1 MTLAIRAR
9 DLAYQHA
16 TRPAPAFQHVDLD
29 VQRGERVLITG
40 DSGSGKSTLLAVIAK
55 LIDDS
60 EDGSRSGTLNVNG
73 TVGMVLQDPEAQTI
87 LSRVG
92 DDVAFG
98 AENLGIPPGE
108 IWPRVERALQAVGLD
123 VPLDHPTAHL
133 SGGQKQRLALAG
145 VLAMGSD
152 ILILDEPTANL
163 DPRGRDEV
171 IAAVDRVCRTTGATL
186 IVVEHRPKHWAHVVD
201 TYYRL
206 DNAGL
211 ARITEDELPDAPP
224 LPPAK
229 DVPVGA
235 PLAVATQD
243 LLTRFGPPRTVSAP
257 EGYSTV
263 ITGENG
269 SGKTTLVQVL
279 AGLTPPE
286 RGRVEYSETIAQG
299 LTAPSIRWSSAHLAS
314 RIGYVFQEP
323 EHQFVTA
330 TVREEMALSGA
341 PQERVDDLLR
351 RLRLEH
357 LVDANPFT
365 LSGGEK
371 RRLSVATALVNAPQL
386 LILDEPTFG
395 QDDRTFVELVG
406 LIRELTQQG
415 VTVISITHD
424 EAFIAS
430 LGDHVER
437 VLASSDAEEADA
449 EGDGR

>member
-1 MTLAIRAR
+1 MAPVIRAR
-9 DLAYQHA
+9 GLSYQHA
-16 TRPAPAFQHVDLD
+16 TRPDPAFSGVDLD
-29 VQRGERVLITG
+29 VERGERILITG
-40 DSGSGKSTLLAVIAK
+40 DSGSGKSTLLAVIAR

-60 EDGSRSGTLNVNG
+60 EDGSRAGTLDVDG

-98 AENLGIPPGE
+98 AENLGVPRDE
-108 IWPRVERALQAVGLD
+108 IWARVEQALDDVGLD
-123 VPLDHPTAHL
+123 VPLDHRTAHL

-152 ILILDEPTANL
+152 ILVLDEPTANL
-163 DPRGRDEV
+163 DPHGRDEV
-171 IAAVDRVCRTTGATL
+171 INAVDRVCKRTGATL

-206 DNAGL
+206 DRDGL
-211 ARITEDELPDAPP
+211 RRITAEELPDAPP

-229 DVPVGA
+229 DVPSGA
-235 PLAVATQD
+235 RDAVATNN
-243 LLTRFGPPRTVSAP
+243 LLTRFGPPRTVRAP

-286 RGRVEYSETIAQG
+286 KGEVEYSETIRQG
-299 LTAPSIRWSSAHLAS
+299 LAAPSIKWSSKDLAS

-341 PQERVDDLLR
+341 PQERIDDLLH

-406 LIRELTQQG
+406 LIRELTEQG
-415 VTVISITHD
+415 VTVMSITHD

-430 LGDHVER
+430 LGDHIVKI
-437 VLASSDAEEADA
+437 VAG
-449 EGDGR
+449 GDR

>member
-1 MTLAIRAR
+1 MSLAIHAR
-9 DLAYQHA
+9 GLTYQHA
-16 TRPAPAFQHVDLD
+16 TRPQPAFTHVDLD
-29 VQRGERVLITG
+29 IARGERVLITG

-60 EDGSRSGTLNVNG
+60 EDGSRTGTLNVDG

-98 AENLGIPPGE
+98 AENLGVPRGE
-108 IWPRVERALQAVGLD
+108 IWPRVEKALAAVGLD
-123 VPLDHPTAHL
+123 VPLGHKTAHL

-145 VLAMGSD
+145 VLAMGAD

-171 IAAVDRVCRTTGATL
+171 IAAVDRVCQLTGATL
-186 IVVEHRPKHWAHVVD
+186 IVVEHRPKHWADVVD

-206 DNAGL
+206 ETAGL
-211 ARITEDELPDAPP
+211 VRISASELPDAPA

-229 DVPVGA
+229 TVPPGA
-235 PLAVATQD
+235 PVAVATHE
-243 LLTRFGPPRTVSAP
+243 LLTRFGPPRTVAAP
-257 EGYSTV
+257 EGFSTV
-263 ITGENG
+263 VTGENG
-269 SGKTTLVQVL
+269 AGKTTLVQVL
-279 AGLTPPE
+279 AGLTSPE
-286 RGRVEYSETIAQG
+286 RGQVEYSETIAQG
-299 LTAPSIRWSSAHLAS
+299 LTRPSIKWSSKELAS

-341 PQERVDDLLR
+341 PQERIDALLQ

-430 LGDHVER
+430 LGDHIER
-437 VLASSDAEEADA
+437 VVARSDAEE
-449 EGDGR
+449 DGR

>member
-1 MTLAIRAR
+1 MALAIRAR

-16 TRPAPAFQHVDLD
+16 TRPQPAFQHVDLD
-29 VQRGERVLITG
+29 VERGERVLITG
-40 DSGSGKSTLLAVIAK
+40 DSGSGKSTLLAAIAQ
-55 LIDDS
+55 LVDDS
-60 EDGSRSGTLNVNG
+60 EDGSRSGSLEVDG

-98 AENLGIPPGE
+98 AENLGVPSEE
-108 IWPRVERALQAVGLD
+108 IWPRVERALDAVGLD
-123 VPLDHPTAHL
+123 VPLDQRTAHL

-145 VLAMGSD
+145 VIAMGAD

-171 IAAVDRVCRTTGATL
+171 IAAVDRVCASTGATL
-186 IVVEHRPKHWAHVVD
+186 IVVEHRPKHWASVVD

-206 DNAGL
+206 DSAGL
-211 ARITEDELPDAPP
+211 VRITAEELPDAPA

-229 DVPVGA
+229 EVPAGA
-235 PLAVATQD
+235 PAAVATHN
-243 LLTRFGPPRTVSAP
+243 LLTRFGPPRTVCAP

-286 RGRVEYSETIAQG
+286 QGRVEYSEIIRQW
-299 LTAPSIRWSSAHLAS
+299 LTTPSIEWSSAHLAS

-323 EHQFVTA
+323 EHQFVTP
-330 TVREEMALSGA
+330 TVRQEMALSGA
-341 PQERVDDLLR
+341 PQERIDDLLR
-351 RLRLEH
+351 RLRLAH

-430 LGDHVER
+430 LGDHVEHVVAR
-437 VLASSDAEEADA
+437 ADA
-449 EGDGR
+449 EGGD

>member
-1 MTLAIRAR
+1 MAPVIRAR
-9 DLAYQHA
+9 GLTYQHA
-16 TRPAPAFQHVDLD
+16 TRPDPAFSGVNLD
-29 VQRGERVLITG
+29 VERGERILITG
-40 DSGSGKSTLLAVIAK
+40 DSGSGKSTLLAVIAR

-60 EDGSRSGTLNVNG
+60 EDGSRAGTLDVDG

-98 AENLGIPPGE
+98 AENFGVPRDE
-108 IWPRVERALQAVGLD
+108 IWRRVEVALDDVGLD
-123 VPLDHPTAHL
+123 VPLDHRTAHL

-152 ILILDEPTANL
+152 ILVLDEPTANL
-163 DPRGRDEV
+163 DPHGRDEV
-171 IAAVDRVCRTTGATL
+171 INAVDRVCKRTGATL

-206 DNAGL
+206 DRDGL
-211 ARITEDELPDAPP
+211 RRITAEELPDAPS

-229 DVPVGA
+229 DVPSDVQD
-235 PLAVATQD
+235 AVATNK
-243 LLTRFGPPRTVSAP
+243 LLTRFGPPRTVRAP

-286 RGRVEYSETIAQG
+286 RGVVEYSETIRQG
-299 LTAPSIRWSSAHLAS
+299 LTKPSIDWSSKHLAS

-341 PQERVDDLLR
+341 PQERIDDLLH
-351 RLRLEH
+351 RLRLDH
-357 LVDANPFT
+357 LVTANPFT

-406 LIRELTQQG
+406 LIREMTDNG

-430 LGDHVER
+430 LGDHTEHITR
-437 VLASSDAEEADA
+437 GRASP
-449 EGDGR
+449 

>member
-1 MTLAIRAR
+1 MVPVIRAR

-16 TRPAPAFQHVDLD
+16 TRPQPAFQHVDLD
-29 VQRGERVLITG
+29 VERGERVLITG
-40 DSGSGKSTLLAVIAK
+40 DSGSGKSTLLAVIAQ
-55 LIDDS
+55 LVDDS
-60 EDGSRSGTLNVNG
+60 EDGSRSGSLDVDG

-98 AENLGIPPGE
+98 AENLGVPSEE
-108 IWPRVERALQAVGLD
+108 IWPRVERALDAVGLD
-123 VPLDHPTAHL
+123 VPLDQRTAHL

-145 VLAMGSD
+145 VIAMGAD

-171 IAAVDRVCRTTGATL
+171 IAAVDRVCASTGATL
-186 IVVEHRPKHWAHVVD
+186 IVVEHRPKHWADVVD

-206 DNAGL
+206 DSAGL
-211 ARITEDELPDAPP
+211 VRITAEELPDAPA
-224 LPPAK
+224 LPPANK
-229 DVPVGA
+229 APAGA
-235 PLAVATQD
+235 PAAVATHN
-243 LLTRFGPPRTVSAP
+243 LLTRFGPPRTVRAP

-279 AGLTPPE
+279 AGLTRPE
-286 RGRVEYSETIAQG
+286 QGRVEYSETIRQG
-299 LTAPSIRWSSAHLAS
+299 LTTPSIEWSSAHLAS

-323 EHQFVTA
+323 EHQFVTP
-330 TVREEMALSGA
+330 TVRQEMALSGA
-341 PQERVDDLLR
+341 PQERIDDLLR
-351 RLRLEH
+351 RLRLAH

-437 VLASSDAEEADA
+437 VVASVDAKD
-449 EGDGR
+449 GDR

>member
-1 MTLAIRAR
+1 MSLAIQAR
-9 DLAYQHA
+9 GLSYQHA
-16 TRPAPAFQHVDLD
+16 TRPQPAFRNVDLD
-29 VQRGERVLITG
+29 VARGERVLVTG

-60 EDGSRSGTLNVNG
+60 EDGSRAGTLHVDG
-73 TVGMVLQDPEAQTI
+73 TVGMVLQDPESQTI

-98 AENLGIPPGE
+98 AENLGVPRDE
-108 IWPRVERALQAVGLD
+108 IWPRVERALDAVGLD
-123 VPLDHPTAHL
+123 VALDHRTAHL

-145 VLAMGSD
+145 VIAMGAD

-171 IAAVDRVCRTTGATL
+171 IAAVDRVCQRTGATL
-186 IVVEHRPKHWAHVVD
+186 IVVEHRPKHWADVVD

-206 DNAGL
+206 DQAGL
-211 ARITEDELPDAPP
+211 SRIGADELPDAPA

-229 DVPVGA
+229 KVPRGIPA
-235 PLAVATQD
+235 AVATQEV
-243 LLTRFGPPRTVSAP
+243 LTRFGPPRTMHAP

-279 AGLTPPE
+279 AGLIPPE
-286 RGRVEYSETIAQG
+286 KGEVEYSETIRQG
-299 LTAPSIRWSSAHLAS
+299 LAAPSIKWSSKDLAS

-341 PQERVDDLLR
+341 PQERIDDLLH

-357 LVDANPFT
+357 LVNANPFT

-406 LIRELTQQG
+406 LIRELTEQG
-415 VTVISITHD
+415 VTVMSITHD

-437 VLASSDAEEADA
+437 VVARSAA

>member
-1 MTLAIRAR
+1 MSLAIHAR
-9 DLAYQHA
+9 GLTYQHA
-16 TRPAPAFQHVDLD
+16 TRPQPAFTHVDLD
-29 VQRGERVLITG
+29 IERGERVLITG

-60 EDGSRSGTLNVNG
+60 EDGSRTGTLNVDG

-98 AENLGIPPGE
+98 AENLGVPPGE
-108 IWPRVERALQAVGLD
+108 IWPRVEKALAAVGLD
-123 VPLDHPTAHL
+123 VPLGHKTAHL

-145 VLAMGSD
+145 VIAMGAD

-171 IAAVDRVCRTTGATL
+171 IAAVDRVCQLTGATL
-186 IVVEHRPKHWAHVVD
+186 IVVEHRPKHWADVVD

-206 DNAGL
+206 ETAGL
-211 ARITEDELPDAPP
+211 VRISASELPAAPA

-229 DVPVGA
+229 TVPPGA
-235 PLAVATQD
+235 PVAVATHE
-243 LLTRFGPPRTVSAP
+243 LLTRFGPPRTVAAP
-257 EGYSTV
+257 EGFSTV
-263 ITGENG
+263 VTGENG
-269 SGKTTLVQVL
+269 AGKTTLVQVL

-299 LTAPSIRWSSAHLAS
+299 LTRPSIKWSSKELAS

-341 PQERVDDLLR
+341 PQERIDALLQ

-430 LGDHVER
+430 LGDHIER
-437 VLASSDAEEADA
+437 VIARSDAEE
-449 EGDGR
+449 DGR

>member
-1 MTLAIRAR
+1 MSLAIHAR
-9 DLAYQHA
+9 GLTYQHA
-16 TRPAPAFQHVDLD
+16 TRPQPAFTHVDLD
-29 VQRGERVLITG
+29 IERGQRVLITG

-60 EDGSRSGTLNVNG
+60 EDGSRTGTLNVDG

-98 AENLGIPPGE
+98 AENLGVPRGE
-108 IWPRVERALQAVGLD
+108 IWPRVEKALAAVGLD
-123 VPLDHPTAHL
+123 VPLGHKTAHL

-145 VLAMGSD
+145 VIAMGAD

-171 IAAVDRVCRTTGATL
+171 IAAVDRVCQLTGATL
-186 IVVEHRPKHWAHVVD
+186 IVVEHRPKHWADVVD

-206 DNAGL
+206 ETAGL
-211 ARITEDELPDAPP
+211 VRISASELPDAPA

-229 DVPVGA
+229 TVPPGA
-235 PLAVATQD
+235 PVAVATHE
-243 LLTRFGPPRTVSAP
+243 LLTRFGPPRTVAAP
-257 EGYSTV
+257 EGFSTV
-263 ITGENG
+263 VTGENG
-269 SGKTTLVQVL
+269 AGKTTLVQVL

-299 LTAPSIRWSSAHLAS
+299 LTRPSIKWSSKELAS

-341 PQERVDDLLR
+341 PQERIDALLQ

-430 LGDHVER
+430 LGDHIER
-437 VLASSDAEEADA
+437 VIARSDAEE
-449 EGDGR
+449 DGR

>member
-1 MTLAIRAR
+1 MAPVIRAR
-9 DLAYQHA
+9 GLSYQHA
-16 TRPAPAFQHVDLD
+16 TRPDPAFSGVDLD
-29 VQRGERVLITG
+29 VERGERILITG

-60 EDGSRSGTLNVNG
+60 EDGSRAGTLDVDG

-98 AENLGIPPGE
+98 AENLGVPRDE
-108 IWPRVERALQAVGLD
+108 IWPRVERALDAVGLD
-123 VPLDHPTAHL
+123 VALDHRTAHL

-145 VLAMGSD
+145 VIAMGAD

-171 IAAVDRVCRTTGATL
+171 IAAVDRVCQLTGATL
-186 IVVEHRPKHWAHVVD
+186 IVVEHRPKHWADVVE

-206 DNAGL
+206 DQSGL
-211 ARITEDELPDAPP
+211 SRISVDELPGAPE
-224 LPPAK
+224 LPPARK
-229 DVPVGA
+229 VPAGV
-235 PLAVATQD
+235 PSAVATYEV
-243 LLTRFGPPRTVSAP
+243 LTRFGPPRTMRAP

-286 RGRVEYSETIAQG
+286 AGQVEYSETIRQG
-299 LTAPSIRWSSAHLAS
+299 LTAPSIKWSSKDLAN

-341 PQERVDDLLR
+341 PQERIDDLLQ

-357 LVDANPFT
+357 LVNANPFT

-406 LIRELTQQG
+406 LIRELTEQG
-415 VTVISITHD
+415 VTVMSITHD

-430 LGDHVER
+430 LGDHIVEI
-437 VLASSDAEEADA
+437 VA
-449 EGDGR
+449 GGGR

>member
-1 MTLAIRAR
+1 MALAIRAR

-16 TRPAPAFQHVDLD
+16 TRPQPAFQHVDLD
-29 VQRGERVLITG
+29 IERGERVLITG
-40 DSGSGKSTLLAVIAK
+40 DSGSGKSTLLAVIAQ
-55 LIDDS
+55 LVDDS
-60 EDGSRSGTLNVNG
+60 EDGSRSGSLDVDG

-98 AENLGIPPGE
+98 AENLGVPSEE
-108 IWPRVERALQAVGLD
+108 IWPRVERALDAVGLD
-123 VPLDHPTAHL
+123 VPLDQRTAHL

-145 VLAMGSD
+145 VIAMGAD

-171 IAAVDRVCRTTGATL
+171 IAAVDRVCASTGATL
-186 IVVEHRPKHWAHVVD
+186 IVVEHRPKHWTDVVD

-206 DNAGL
+206 DSAGL
-211 ARITEDELPDAPP
+211 VRITAEELPDAPA

-229 DVPVGA
+229 EAPAGA
-235 PLAVATQD
+235 PAAVATHN
-243 LLTRFGPPRTVSAP
+243 LLTRFGPPRTVCAP

-286 RGRVEYSETIAQG
+286 QGRVEYSETIRQG
-299 LTAPSIRWSSAHLAS
+299 LTTPSIEWSSAHLAS

-323 EHQFVTA
+323 EHQFVTP
-330 TVREEMALSGA
+330 TVRQEMALSGA
-341 PQERVDDLLR
+341 PRERIDDLLR
-351 RLRLEH
+351 RLRLAH

-430 LGDHVER
+430 LGDHVEHVER
-437 VLASSDAEEADA
+437 VVASADA
-449 EGDGR
+449 EGGDR

>member
-1 MTLAIRAR
+1 MAPVIRAR
-9 DLAYQHA
+9 GLSYQHA
-16 TRPAPAFQHVDLD
+16 TRPDPAFSGVDLD
-29 VQRGERVLITG
+29 VERGERILITG

-60 EDGSRSGTLNVNG
+60 EDGSRTGTLNVDG

-98 AENLGIPPGE
+98 AENLGVPREE
-108 IWPRVERALQAVGLD
+108 IWPRVERALDAVGLD
-123 VPLDHPTAHL
+123 VALDHRTAHL

-145 VLAMGSD
+145 VIAMGAD

-171 IAAVDRVCRTTGATL
+171 IAAVDRVCQLTDATL

-206 DNAGL
+206 DRTGL
-211 ARITEDELPDAPP
+211 ARISADELPGAPE
-224 LPPAK
+224 LPPSRR
-229 DVPVGA
+229 VPAGV
-235 PLAVATQD
+235 PSAVATQEV
-243 LLTRFGPPRTVSAP
+243 LTRFGPLRTMRAP

-286 RGRVEYSETIAQG
+286 EGQVEYSETIRQG
-299 LTAPSIRWSSAHLAS
+299 LTAPSIKWSSKDLAS

-341 PQERVDDLLR
+341 PQERIDDLLR

-406 LIRELTQQG
+406 LIRELTEQG
-415 VTVISITHD
+415 VTVMSITHD

-430 LGDHVER
+430 LGDHIVEI
-437 VLASSDAEEADA
+437 VAG
-449 EGDGR
+449 GDR

>member
-1 MTLAIRAR
+1 MSLAIHAR
-9 DLAYQHA
+9 GLTYQHA
-16 TRPAPAFQHVDLD
+16 TRPQPAFTHVDLD
-29 VQRGERVLITG
+29 IARGERVLITG

-60 EDGSRSGTLNVNG
+60 EDGSRTGTLNVDG

-98 AENLGIPPGE
+98 AENLGVPRGE
-108 IWPRVERALQAVGLD
+108 IWPRVEKALAAVGLD
-123 VPLDHPTAHL
+123 VPLGHKTAHL

-145 VLAMGSD
+145 VLAMGAD

-171 IAAVDRVCRTTGATL
+171 IAAVDQVCQLTGATL
-186 IVVEHRPKHWAHVVD
+186 IVVEHRPKHWADVVD

-206 DNAGL
+206 ETAGL
-211 ARITEDELPDAPP
+211 VRISASELPDAPA

-229 DVPVGA
+229 TVPPGA
-235 PLAVATQD
+235 PVAVATHE
-243 LLTRFGPPRTVSAP
+243 LLTRFGPPRTVAAP
-257 EGYSTV
+257 EGFSTV

-269 SGKTTLVQVL
+269 AGKTTLVQVL

-286 RGRVEYSETIAQG
+286 RGQVEYSETIAQG
-299 LTAPSIRWSSAHLAS
+299 LTRPSIKWSSKELAS

-341 PQERVDDLLR
+341 PQERIDALLQ

-430 LGDHVER
+430 LGDHIER
-437 VLASSDAEEADA
+437 VVARSDAEE
-449 EGDGR
+449 DGR

>member
-1 MTLAIRAR
+1 MAQAIRAR

-16 TRPAPAFQHVDLD
+16 TRLQPAFQHVDLD
-29 VQRGERVLITG
+29 VERGERVLITG
-40 DSGSGKSTLLAVIAK
+40 DSGSGKSTLLAVIAQ
-55 LIDDS
+55 LVNDS
-60 EDGSRSGTLNVNG
+60 EDGSRSGSLEVGG

-98 AENLGIPPGE
+98 AENLGVPSEE
-108 IWPRVERALQAVGLD
+108 IWPRVERALDAVGLD
-123 VPLDHPTAHL
+123 VPPDQRTAHL

-145 VLAMGSD
+145 VIAMGAD

-171 IAAVDRVCRTTGATL
+171 IAAVDRVCASTGATL
-186 IVVEHRPKHWAHVVD
+186 IVVEHRPKHWASVVD

-206 DNAGL
+206 DSAGL
-211 ARITEDELPDAPP
+211 VRITAEELPDAPA

-229 DVPVGA
+229 EVPAGA
-235 PLAVATQD
+235 PAAVATHN
-243 LLTRFGPPRTVSAP
+243 LLTRFGPPRTVCAP

-286 RGRVEYSETIAQG
+286 HGRVEYSETIRQG
-299 LTAPSIRWSSAHLAS
+299 LTTPSIEWSSAHLAS

-323 EHQFVTA
+323 EHQFVTP
-330 TVREEMALSGA
+330 TVRQEMALSGA
-341 PQERVDDLLR
+341 PQERIDDLLR
-351 RLRLEH
+351 RLRLAH

-437 VLASSDAEEADA
+437 VVASVDA
-449 EGDGR
+449 EGGD

>member
-1 MTLAIRAR
+1 MSLDISAR
-9 DLAYQHA
+9 GLSYQHA
-16 TRPAPAFQHVDLD
+16 TRPQPAFRNVDLD
-29 VQRGERVLITG
+29 IARGERVLITG

-60 EDGSRSGTLNVNG
+60 EDGSRAGTLHVDG

-98 AENLGIPPGE
+98 AENLGVPREE
-108 IWPRVERALQAVGLD
+108 IWPRVQRALDAVGLD
-123 VPLDHPTAHL
+123 IPLDHRTAHL

-145 VLAMGSD
+145 VIAMGAD

-171 IAAVDRVCRTTGATL
+171 IAAVDRVCQRTGATL
-186 IVVEHRPKHWAHVVD
+186 IVVEHRPKHWADVVD

-206 DNAGL
+206 DQTGL
-211 ARITEDELPDAPP
+211 SRIGADELPDAPA

-229 DVPVGA
+229 KVPRGVPA
-235 PLAVATQD
+235 AVATQEV
-243 LLTRFGPPRTVSAP
+243 LTRFGPPRTMHAP

-286 RGRVEYSETIAQG
+286 KGEVEYSETIRQG
-299 LTAPSIRWSSAHLAS
+299 LTSPSIKWSSKDLAS

-341 PQERVDDLLR
+341 PQERIDDLLH

-371 RRLSVATALVNAPQL
+371 RRLSVATALVNAPRL

-406 LIRELTQQG
+406 LIRELTEQG

-430 LGDHVER
+430 LGDHIVNI
-437 VLASSDAEEADA
+437 VAG
-449 EGDGR
+449 GDR

>member
-1 MTLAIRAR
+1 MALAIRAR

-16 TRPAPAFQHVDLD
+16 TRPQPAFKHVELD
-29 VQRGERVLITG
+29 VERGERVLITG
-40 DSGSGKSTLLAVIAK
+40 DSGSGKSTLLAVIAQ
-55 LIDDS
+55 LVDNS
-60 EDGSRSGTLNVNG
+60 EDGSRSGSLDVDG

-98 AENLGIPPGE
+98 AENLGVPFEE
-108 IWPRVERALQAVGLD
+108 IWPRVERALDAVGLD
-123 VPLDHPTAHL
+123 IPLDQRTAHL

-145 VLAMGSD
+145 VLAMGAD

-163 DPRGRDEV
+163 DPRGRNEV
-171 IAAVDRVCRTTGATL
+171 IAAVDRVCASTGATL
-186 IVVEHRPKHWAHVVD
+186 IVVEHRPKHWADVVD

-206 DNAGL
+206 DSEGL
-211 ARITEDELPDAPP
+211 VRITAEELPDAPA

-229 DVPVGA
+229 EVPAGA
-235 PLAVATQD
+235 PAAVATHN
-243 LLTRFGPPRTVSAP
+243 LLTRFGPPRTVCAP

-286 RGRVEYSETIAQG
+286 QGRVEYSETIRQG
-299 LTAPSIRWSSAHLAS
+299 LTTPSIEWSSAHLAS

-323 EHQFVTA
+323 EHQFVTP
-330 TVREEMALSGA
+330 TVRQEMALSGA
-341 PQERVDDLLR
+341 PQERIDDLLR
-351 RLRLEH
+351 RLRLAH

-430 LGDHVER
+430 LGDHVEHVER
-437 VLASSDAEEADA
+437 VVASVDAEV
-449 EGDGR
+449 GD

>member
-1 MTLAIRAR
+1 MALAIRAR

-16 TRPAPAFQHVDLD
+16 TRPQPAFQHVDLD
-29 VQRGERVLITG
+29 VERGERVLITG
-40 DSGSGKSTLLAVIAK
+40 ESGSGKSTLLAVIAQ
-55 LIDDS
+55 LVDDS
-60 EDGSRSGTLNVNG
+60 EDGSRSGSLDVDG

-98 AENLGIPPGE
+98 AENLGVPSEE
-108 IWPRVERALQAVGLD
+108 IWPRVERALDAVGLD
-123 VPLDHPTAHL
+123 VPLDQRTAHL
-133 SGGQKQRLALAG
+133 SGGQKQHLALAG
-145 VLAMGSD
+145 VIAMGAD

-171 IAAVDRVCRTTGATL
+171 IAAVDRVCASTGATL
-186 IVVEHRPKHWAHVVD
+186 IVVEHRPKHWADVVD

-206 DNAGL
+206 DSAGL
-211 ARITEDELPDAPP
+211 VRITAEELPDAPA

-229 DVPVGA
+229 EVPAGA
-235 PLAVATQD
+235 PAAVATHN
-243 LLTRFGPPRTVSAP
+243 LLTRFGPPRTVRAP

-286 RGRVEYSETIAQG
+286 QGRVEYSETIRQG
-299 LTAPSIRWSSAHLAS
+299 LTTPSIEWSSAHLAS

-323 EHQFVTA
+323 EHQFVTP
-330 TVREEMALSGA
+330 TVRQEMALSGA
-341 PQERVDDLLR
+341 PQERIDDLLR
-351 RLRLEH
+351 RLRLAH

-430 LGDHVER
+430 LGDHVEHVER
-437 VLASSDAEEADA
+437 VVASADA
-449 EGDGR
+449 EGGDR

>member
-1 MTLAIRAR
+1 MAPVIRAR
-9 DLAYQHA
+9 GLSYQHA
-16 TRPAPAFQHVDLD
+16 TRPEPAFSGVDLD
-29 VQRGERVLITG
+29 VERGERILITG
-40 DSGSGKSTLLAVIAK
+40 DSGSGKSTLLAVIAR

-60 EDGSRSGTLNVNG
+60 EDGSRAGTLDVDG

-98 AENLGIPPGE
+98 AENLGVPREE
-108 IWPRVERALQAVGLD
+108 IWPRVQRALDAVGLD
-123 VPLDHPTAHL
+123 IPLDHRTAHL

-145 VLAMGSD
+145 VIAMGAD

-171 IAAVDRVCRTTGATL
+171 IAAVDRVCQRTGATL
-186 IVVEHRPKHWAHVVD
+186 IVVEHRPKHWAHVVQ

-206 DNAGL
+206 DQTGL
-211 ARITEDELPDAPP
+211 SRIGADELPDAPA

-229 DVPVGA
+229 KVPRGVPA
-235 PLAVATQD
+235 AVATHEV
-243 LLTRFGPPRTVSAP
+243 LTRFGPPRTMYAP

-286 RGRVEYSETIAQG
+286 KGEVEYSETIRQG
-299 LTAPSIRWSSAHLAS
+299 LTSPSIKWSSKDLAS

-341 PQERVDDLLR
+341 PQERIDDLLH

-357 LVDANPFT
+357 LVNANPFT

-406 LIRELTQQG
+406 LIRELTEQG
-415 VTVISITHD
+415 VTVMSITHD

-430 LGDHVER
+430 LGDHVVEI
-437 VLASSDAEEADA
+437 VAG
-449 EGDGR
+449 GDR

>member
-1 MTLAIRAR
+1 MSLAIHAR
-9 DLAYQHA
+9 GLTYQHA
-16 TRPAPAFQHVDLD
+16 TRPQPAFTHVDLD
-29 VQRGERVLITG
+29 IARGERVLITG
-40 DSGSGKSTLLAVIAK
+40 DSGSGKSTLLGVIAK
-55 LIDDS
+55 LIDNS
-60 EDGSRSGTLNVNG
+60 EDGSRTGTLNVDG

-98 AENLGIPPGE
+98 AENLGVPRGE
-108 IWPRVERALQAVGLD
+108 IWPRVEKALAAVGLD
-123 VPLDHPTAHL
+123 VPLGHKTAHL

-145 VLAMGSD
+145 VIAMGAD

-171 IAAVDRVCRTTGATL
+171 IAAVDRVCQLTGATL
-186 IVVEHRPKHWAHVVD
+186 IVVEHRPKHWADVVD

-206 DNAGL
+206 ETAGL
-211 ARITEDELPDAPP
+211 VRISASELPDAPA

-229 DVPVGA
+229 TVPPGA
-235 PLAVATQD
+235 PVAVATHE
-243 LLTRFGPPRTVSAP
+243 LLTRFGPPRTVAAP
-257 EGYSTV
+257 EGFSTV
-263 ITGENG
+263 VTGENG
-269 SGKTTLVQVL
+269 AGKTTLVQVL

-299 LTAPSIRWSSAHLAS
+299 LTRPSIKWSSKELAS

-341 PQERVDDLLR
+341 PQERIDALLQ

-430 LGDHVER
+430 LGDHIER
-437 VLASSDAEEADA
+437 VVARSDAEE
-449 EGDGR
+449 DGR

>member
-1 MTLAIRAR
+1 MAPAIRAR
-9 DLAYQHA
+9 GLGYQHA
-16 TRPAPAFQHVDLD
+16 TRREPAFTGVDLD
-29 VQRGERVLITG
+29 VAPGERVLVTG
-40 DSGSGKSTLLAVIAK
+40 DSGSGKSTLLAVIAG
-55 LIDDS
+55 LVDDS
-60 EDGSRSGTLNVNG
+60 EDGSRTGTLDVDG

-98 AENLGIPPGE
+98 AENLGVAPGE
-108 IWPRVERALQAVGLD
+108 IWPRVEAALDAVGLD
-123 VPLDHPTAHL
+123 IPLDHRTAHL

-145 VLAMGSD
+145 VIAMGAD

-171 IAAVDRVCRTTGATL
+171 IAAVDRVCRRAGATL
-186 IVVEHRPKHWAHVVD
+186 IVVEHRPKHWAGVVD
-201 TYYRL
+201 TFYRL
-206 DNAGL
+206 GPGGL
-211 ARITEDELPDAPP
+211 ARIGAEELPDAPA
-224 LPPAK
+224 LPPARQ
-229 DVPVGA
+229 VPAGA
-235 PLAVATQD
+235 PSAVATQD
-243 LLTRFGPPRTVSAP
+243 LLTRFGPPRTVRAP
-257 EGYSTV
+257 EGHSTV

-286 RGRVEYSETIAQG
+286 RGAVEYSETIRQG
-299 LTAPSIRWSSAHLAS
+299 LTTPSIEWSSAHLAS

-341 PQERVDDLLR
+341 PQQRIDDLTA
-351 RLRLEH
+351 RLRLDH
-357 LVDANPFT
+357 LLDANPFT

-406 LIRELTQQG
+406 LIRELTDEG
-415 VTVISITHD
+415 VTVVSITHD
-424 EAFIAS
+424 EAFISS
-430 LGDHVER
+430 LGDHVEHI
-437 VLASSDAEEADA
+437 AAGG
-449 EGDGR
+449 EG

>member
-1 MTLAIRAR
+1 MSLAISAR
-9 DLAYQHA
+9 GLSYLHA
-16 TRPAPAFQHVDLD
+16 TRPQPAFRNVDLD
-29 VQRGERVLITG
+29 IARGERVLITG

-60 EDGSRSGTLNVNG
+60 EDGSRAGTLRVDG

-98 AENLGIPPGE
+98 AENLGVPREE
-108 IWPRVERALQAVGLD
+108 IWPRVERALDAVGLD
-123 VPLDHPTAHL
+123 VPLDHRTAHL

-145 VLAMGSD
+145 VIAMGAD

-171 IAAVDRVCRTTGATL
+171 IAAVDRVCQRTGATL
-186 IVVEHRPKHWAHVVD
+186 IVVEHRPKHWAHVVQ

-206 DNAGL
+206 DQTGL
-211 ARITEDELPDAPP
+211 SRIGADELPDAPA

-229 DVPVGA
+229 KVPRGVPA
-235 PLAVATQD
+235 AVATHEV
-243 LLTRFGPPRTVSAP
+243 LTRFGPPRTMHAP

-286 RGRVEYSETIAQG
+286 KGEVEYSETIRQG
-299 LTAPSIRWSSAHLAS
+299 LTSPSIKWSSKDLAS

-341 PQERVDDLLR
+341 PQERIDDLLH

-406 LIRELTQQG
+406 LIRELTEQG
-415 VTVISITHD
+415 VTVMSITHD

-430 LGDHVER
+430 MGDHVER
-437 VLASSDAEEADA
+437 VLARSDA

>member
-1 MTLAIRAR
+1 MSFAIHAR
-9 DLAYQHA
+9 GLTYQHA
-16 TRPAPAFQHVDLD
+16 TRPEPAFRGVDLD
-29 VQRGERVLITG
+29 IERGERVLVTG
-40 DSGSGKSTLLAVIAK
+40 DSGSGKSTLLAVIAQ

-60 EDGSRSGTLNVNG
+60 EDGSRSGTLRVDG

-98 AENLGIPPGE
+98 AENLGVPREE
-108 IWPRVERALQAVGLD
+108 IWRRVDVALADVGLD

-152 ILILDEPTANL
+152 ILVLDEPTANL

-171 IAAVDRVCRTTGATL
+171 IAAVDRVCARTGATL
-186 IVVEHRPKHWAHVVD
+186 IVVEHRPKHWASVVD

-206 DNAGL
+206 GETGIT
-211 ARITEDELPDAPP
+211 RITADELPDAPP

-229 DVPVGA
+229 DVPAGTPA
-235 PLAVATQD
+235 AVATNEV
-243 LLTRFGPPRTVSAP
+243 LTRFGPPRSVCAP

-286 RGRVEYSETIAQG
+286 QGRVEYSETIAQG
-299 LTAPSIRWSSAHLAS
+299 LTKPSIKWSSAQLAS

-323 EHQFVTA
+323 EHQFVTS

-341 PQERVDDLLR
+341 PQQRIDDLLH

-357 LVDANPFT
+357 LTNANPFT

-406 LIRELTQQG
+406 LIRELTDNG

-430 LGDHVER
+430 LGDHVEHI
-437 VLASSDAEEADA
+437 VAGPDASPE
-449 EGDGR
+449 EGDE

>member
-9 DLAYQHA
+9 GLTYQHA
-16 TRPAPAFQHVDLD
+16 TRPQPAFTGVDLD
-29 VQRGERVLITG
+29 VERGERILISG

-60 EDGSRSGTLNVNG
+60 EDGSKTGALEVNG
-73 TVGMVLQDPEAQTI
+73 TVGMVLQDPESQTI

-98 AENLGIPPGE
+98 AENLGMPREE
-108 IWPRVERALQAVGLD
+108 IWRRVDASLEAVGLD
-123 VPLDHPTAHL
+123 LPLDHPTSRL

-145 VLAMGSD
+145 VLAMGAD
-152 ILILDEPTANL
+152 ILVLDEPTANL

-171 IAAVDRVCRTTGATL
+171 INAVDRVCTRTGATL
-186 IVVEHRPKHWAHVVD
+186 IVVEHRPKHWSHVVD

-206 DNAGL
+206 DADGL
-211 ARITEDELPDAPP
+211 RRITEEELPQVPS

-229 DVPVGA
+229 QVPAGTPA
-235 PLAVATQD
+235 AVATQN
-243 LLTRFGPPRTVSAP
+243 LLTRFGPPRTVLAP
-257 EGYSTV
+257 EGFSTV
-263 ITGENG
+263 VTGENG

-279 AGLTPPE
+279 AGLTPPKQ
-286 RGRVEYSETIAQG
+286 GRVEYSETIRQG
-299 LTAPSIRWSSAHLAS
+299 LAKPSIDWSSADLAQ

-341 PQERVDDLLR
+341 PQERIDDLLQ
-351 RLRLEH
+351 RLRLTH

-371 RRLSVATALVNAPQL
+371 RRLSVATALVNAPKL

-406 LIRELTQQG
+406 LIRELTDKG

-430 LGDHVER
+430 LGDHTEHIT
-437 VLASSDAEEADA
+437 AG
-449 EGDGR
+449 EGQP

>member
-1 MTLAIRAR
+1 MSLAIHAR
-9 DLAYQHA
+9 GLTYQHA
-16 TRPAPAFQHVDLD
+16 TRPQPAFTHVDLD
-29 VQRGERVLITG
+29 IERGERVLITG

-60 EDGSRSGTLNVNG
+60 EDGSRTGTLNVDG

-98 AENLGIPPGE
+98 AENLGVPRGE
-108 IWPRVERALQAVGLD
+108 IWSRVEKALAAVGLD
-123 VPLDHPTAHL
+123 VPLGHKTAHL

-145 VLAMGSD
+145 VLAMGAD

-171 IAAVDRVCRTTGATL
+171 IAAVDRVCQLTGATL
-186 IVVEHRPKHWAHVVD
+186 IVVEHRPKHWADVVD

-206 DNAGL
+206 ETAGL
-211 ARITEDELPDAPP
+211 VRISASELSDAPA

-229 DVPVGA
+229 TVPPGA
-235 PLAVATQD
+235 PVAVATHE
-243 LLTRFGPPRTVSAP
+243 LLTRFGPPRTVAAP
-257 EGYSTV
+257 EGFSTV
-263 ITGENG
+263 VTGENG
-269 SGKTTLVQVL
+269 AGKTTLVQVL

-299 LTAPSIRWSSAHLAS
+299 LTRPSIKWSSKELAS

-341 PQERVDDLLR
+341 PQERIDALLQ

-430 LGDHVER
+430 LGDHIER
-437 VLASSDAEEADA
+437 VVARSDAEE
-449 EGDGR
+449 DGR

>member
-1 MTLAIRAR
+1 MALAIRAR

-16 TRPAPAFQHVDLD
+16 TRPQPAFQHVDLD
-29 VQRGERVLITG
+29 VERGERVLITG
-40 DSGSGKSTLLAVIAK
+40 DSGSGKSTLLAVIAQ
-55 LIDDS
+55 LVDDS
-60 EDGSRSGTLNVNG
+60 EDGSRSGSLDVDG

-98 AENLGIPPGE
+98 AENLGVPSEE
-108 IWPRVERALQAVGLD
+108 IWPRVERALDAVGLD
-123 VPLDHPTAHL
+123 VPLDQRTAHL

-145 VLAMGSD
+145 VIAMGAD

-171 IAAVDRVCRTTGATL
+171 IAAVDRVCASTGATL
-186 IVVEHRPKHWAHVVD
+186 IVVEHRPKHWADVVD

-206 DNAGL
+206 DSAGL
-211 ARITEDELPDAPP
+211 VRITAEELPDAPA

-229 DVPVGA
+229 EVPAGA
-235 PLAVATQD
+235 PAAVATHN
-243 LLTRFGPPRTVSAP
+243 LLTRFGPPRTVRAP

-286 RGRVEYSETIAQG
+286 QGRVEYSETIRQG
-299 LTAPSIRWSSAHLAS
+299 LTTPSIEWSSAHLAS

-330 TVREEMALSGA
+330 TVRQEMVLSGA
-341 PQERVDDLLR
+341 PRERIDDLLR
-351 RLRLEH
+351 RLRLAH

-430 LGDHVER
+430 LGDHVEHVVAR
-437 VLASSDAEEADA
+437 ADA
-449 EGDGR
+449 EGGD

>member
-1 MTLAIRAR
+1 MSLAIHAR
-9 DLAYQHA
+9 GLTYQHA
-16 TRPAPAFQHVDLD
+16 TRPQPAFTHVDLD
-29 VQRGERVLITG
+29 IERGERVLITG

-60 EDGSRSGTLNVNG
+60 EDGSRTGTLNVDG

-98 AENLGIPPGE
+98 AENLGVPPGE
-108 IWPRVERALQAVGLD
+108 IWPRVEKALAAVGLD
-123 VPLDHPTAHL
+123 VPLGHKTAHL

-145 VLAMGSD
+145 VIAMGAD

-171 IAAVDRVCRTTGATL
+171 IAAVDRVCQLTGATL
-186 IVVEHRPKHWAHVVD
+186 IVVEHRPKHWADVVD

-206 DNAGL
+206 ETAGL
-211 ARITEDELPDAPP
+211 VRISASELPDAPA

-229 DVPVGA
+229 TVPPGA
-235 PLAVATQD
+235 PVAVATHE
-243 LLTRFGPPRTVSAP
+243 LLTRFGPPRTVAAP
-257 EGYSTV
+257 EGFSTV
-263 ITGENG
+263 VTGENG
-269 SGKTTLVQVL
+269 AGKTTLVQVL

-299 LTAPSIRWSSAHLAS
+299 LTRPSIKWSSKELAS

-341 PQERVDDLLR
+341 PQERIDALLQ

-430 LGDHVER
+430 LGDHIER
-437 VLASSDAEEADA
+437 VVARSDAEE
-449 EGDGR
+449 DGR

>member
-1 MTLAIRAR
+1 MALAIRAR

-16 TRPAPAFQHVDLD
+16 TRPQPAFQHVDLD
-29 VQRGERVLITG
+29 VERGERVLITG
-40 DSGSGKSTLLAVIAK
+40 DSGSGKSTLLAVIAQ
-55 LIDDS
+55 LVDDS
-60 EDGSRSGTLNVNG
+60 EDCSRSGSLEVDG

-98 AENLGIPPGE
+98 AENLGVPSEE
-108 IWPRVERALQAVGLD
+108 IWPRVERALDAVELD
-123 VPLDHPTAHL
+123 VPLDQRTAHL

-145 VLAMGSD
+145 VIAMGAD

-171 IAAVDRVCRTTGATL
+171 IAAVDRVCASTGATL
-186 IVVEHRPKHWAHVVD
+186 IVVEHRPKHWADVVD

-206 DNAGL
+206 DSAGL
-211 ARITEDELPDAPP
+211 VRITAEELPDAPA

-229 DVPVGA
+229 EVPAGA
-235 PLAVATQD
+235 PAAVATHN
-243 LLTRFGPPRTVSAP
+243 LLTRFGPPRTVCAP

-286 RGRVEYSETIAQG
+286 QGRVEYSETIQQG
-299 LTAPSIRWSSAHLAS
+299 LTTPSIEWSSAHLAS

-323 EHQFVTA
+323 EHQFVTP
-330 TVREEMALSGA
+330 TVRQEMALSGA
-341 PQERVDDLLR
+341 PQERIDDLLR
-351 RLRLEH
+351 RLRLAH

-395 QDDRTFVELVG
+395 QDDRTFVELVR
-406 LIRELTQQG
+406 LIRDLTQHG

-430 LGDHVER
+430 LGDHVEHI
-437 VLASSDAEEADA
+437 VADTDV
-449 EGDGR
+449 EDGGR